1 MHSTFIK
8 DGGGHSAQPK
18 RLLGAAGFAA
28 RRRGEFMQSESRIYS
43 LPRWRVT
50 RWLADCGPGVPD
62 DIRVELIGNL
72 FASLPVFAGGV
83 INTVAVAVVI
93 ALRKPTAPF
102 IAWLLLE
109 VAVCIARLIV
119 LLIARRAAV
128 ARGNTLT
135 DIYLVLA
142 LAWGFSVG
150 YGVVVS
156 MASGDWVIATLA
168 CVSAAAMVGGICF
181 RNFSAPRLAAAMIV
195 LSLGPTIPGAIL
207 GGEPLLYLV
216 LLQAP
221 LYLAAMTAAAF
232 ALNKML
238 IATMLAERENKR
250 RAKHDALTGLLNRE
264 GLIEAID
271 ASLVTAAADGKPRAV
286 FFLDL
291 DNFKT
296 ANDTFGHAVGDRLL
310 KTMADRLKMELA
322 PGDVAARLG
331 GDEFVV
337 LAVAAIHE
345 RAIERGE
352 RLISAIAS
360 TYPLGEGISA
370 AVGASIGIAMTPE
383 HGSNAEGLLAA
394 ADAALYEA
402 KSGGRSRCCMASAA
416 SSLAALRRLQVGIG
430 ARAPGNIAA

>member
-119 LLIARRAAV
+119 LLIARRAAL

-142 LAWGFSVG
+142 LAWSFSVG

-168 CVSAAAMVGGICF
+168 CVSAGAMVGGICF

-232 ALNKML
+232 ALNKIL
-238 IATMLAERENKR
+238 IATMLAERETKR

-264 GLIEAID
+264 GD
-271 ASLVTAAADGKPRAV
+271 RSDRCKPGHGRGRRQAAR
-286 FFLDL
+286 
-291 DNFKT
+291 
-296 ANDTFGHAVGDRLL
+296 RLL
-310 KTMADRLKMELA
+310 
-322 PGDVAARLG
+322 
-331 GDEFVV
+331 
-337 LAVAAIHE
+337 
-345 RAIERGE
+345 
-352 RLISAIAS
+352 
-360 TYPLGEGISA
+360 
-370 AVGASIGIAMTPE
+370 
-383 HGSNAEGLLAA
+383 
-394 ADAALYEA
+394 
-402 KSGGRSRCCMASAA
+402 SRPRQ
-416 SSLAALRRLQVGIG
+416 L
-430 ARAPGNIAA
+430 

>member
-1 MHSTFIK
+1 
-8 DGGGHSAQPK
+8 
-18 RLLGAAGFAA
+18 
-28 RRRGEFMQSESRIYS
+28 MQSETLIYS

-62 DIRVELIGNL
+62 DIRVALIGNL
-72 FASLPVFAGGV
+72 FGGLPVFAGGV
-83 INTVAVAVVI
+83 INTVAVALVI

-102 IAWLLLE
+102 IAWLVLE
-109 VAVCIARLIV
+109 LAVCVARLTL
-119 LLIARRAAV
+119 LLIARRAARK
-128 ARGNTLT
+128 RGNTLT

-142 LAWGFSVG
+142 LAWSFSVG
-150 YGVVVS
+150 YGVLVS

-168 CVSAAAMVGGICF
+168 CLSAAAMVGGICF

-221 LYLAAMTAAAF
+221 LYLAAMTASAF

-238 IATMLAERENKR
+238 IATMRAERENKR

-271 ASLVTAAADGKPRAV
+271 AELIAVTFDGTPRALL
-286 FFLDL
+286 FLDL

-296 ANDTFGHAVGDRLL
+296 VNDTFGHAVGDRLL
-310 KTMADRLKMELA
+310 KAVADRLKAELDE
-322 PGDVAARLG
+322 GDVAARLG

-337 LAVAAIHE
+337 LVMAQNGEKATQ
-345 RAIERGE
+345 RGE
-352 RLISAIAS
+352 RLIAAIAD
-360 TYPLGEGISA
+360 TYPLGEGISGTL
-370 AVGASIGIAMTPE
+370 GASIGIAITPE
-383 HGSNAEGLLAA
+383 HGSNAQDLLTA
-394 ADAALYEA
+394 ADAALYQA
-402 KSGGRSRCCMASAA
+402 KSGGRSRCCMASPAA
-416 SSLAALRRLQVGIG
+416 SLAALRRLQVGIG
-430 ARAPGNIAA
+430 AGAADSAAA